1 VRPLL
6 TPRWLAGHALAA
18 LLVLASA
25 GLTWWQVTRALGG
38 NFLSY
43 GYAFFWPAF
52 AIFVVMIWVREM
64 RLALGRVP
72 EPPPRPEP
80 AASGFGR
87 PVLGTRPVTA
97 ATTEVPADED
107 RELAEYNRLLAWL
120 AANPGARPADYPA
133 HRAAPG
139 NARRGTLAGERSREA
154 PGVQPVSRQECS
166 Q

>member
-25 GLTWWQVTRALGG
+25 GLTWWQVSRALGG

-52 AIFVVMIWVREM
+52 AAFVVMIWVREM
-64 RLALGRVP
+64 RLSLGREPVRTADP
-72 EPPPRPEP
+72 EQPTE
-80 AASGFGR
+80 GFGR
-87 PVLGTRPVTA
+87 PVHVTRPVTS
-97 ATTEVPADED
+97 ATEQVPADD
-107 RELAEYNRLLAWL
+107 DPELAEYNRLLAWL

-133 HRAAPG
+133 SRPPAD
-139 NARRGTLAGERSREA
+139 RR
-154 PGVQPVSRQECS
+154 QPTQMQETP
-166 Q
+166 